1 MKVLVIE
8 DDRDVRT
15 SLIKTLEEEE
25 ILVDFAVDGEE
36 GLYRVDQW
44 KYDVVILD
52 VMLPKMDGWEILNRL
67 RQRNDRT
74 PVLMLTALDALD
86 DRIRGLNQGADDYL
100 AKPYSEG
107 ELLARLRALHR
118 RATGQ
123 AKDTINLGCVEVNT
137 ANLTV
142 TLSGEHVPLTASQFR
157 IVAYLAERAGTVIS
171 RTELGEAITSD
182 DDETLSRVIDVQ
194 VYHIRRKLGKDFI
207 QSRRGLG
214 YVIPQS

>member
-15 SLIKTLEEEE
+15 SLIKTLQEEA
-25 ILVDFAVDGEE
+25 ILVDSAEDGEE
-36 GLYRVDQW
+36 GMYRAAEW
-44 KYDVVILD
+44 KYDVIILD
-52 VMLPKMDGWEILNRL
+52 VMLPKLDGWEILARL
-67 RQRNDRT
+67 RERNDLT

-86 DRIRGLNQGADDYL
+86 DRIKGLNQGADDYL

-123 AKDTINLGCVEVNT
+123 AKDTINLGSVELKT
-137 ANLTV
+137 AQQTV
-142 TLSGEHVPLTASQFR
+142 TLSGRQVQLTASQYR

-171 RTELGEAITSD
+171 RTELGEAITD
-182 DDETLSRVIDVQ
+182 EDDETFSRVIDVQ
-194 VYHIRRKLGKDFI
+194 VYHIRRKLGKDFV

-214 YVIPQS
+214 YVIPLG